1 MKHLIAMKENL
12 VRMIE
17 NEMGHLEQVDTKEL
31 GEAIDMV
38 KDLSEAIYY
47 CTVTEAMES
56 KKYDM
61 PKEYREY
68 RYDERKM
75 HEDTGRMYYNSMPM
89 TYTNNG
95 GGTPTSYN
103 MNTSMQRDYREGR
116 SPEGRRSYMEAKEM
130 KQPKPTQMHELEK
143 YLHELGTDITEM
155 IEDATP
161 EEKSLI
167 EKKLTGLAQKVVQ

>member
-75 HEDTGRMYYNSMPM
+75 HEDTGRMYYNTMPT

-95 GGTPTSYN
+95 SPTSYG

-116 SPEGRRSYMEAKEM
+116 SPEGRKSYMESKQM

-143 YLHELGTDITEM
+143 YLHELGTDIAEM
-155 IEDATP
+155 MEDATP
-161 EEKSLI
+161 EEKQLI
-167 EKKLTGLAQKVVQ
+167 EKKLTGLAQKMAE

>member
-75 HEDTGRMYYNSMPM
+75 HEDTGRMYYNAMPS

-95 GGTPTSYN
+95 SPTSYG

-116 SPEGRRSYMEAKEM
+116 SPEGRKSYMESKQM
-130 KQPKPTQMHELEK
+130 K
-143 YLHELGTDITEM
+143 
-155 IEDATP
+155 
-161 EEKSLI
+161 
-167 EKKLTGLAQKVVQ
+167 